1 MPPEA
6 GEPRSPGLLDSA
18 ARFARTAVGL
28 ARTRL
33 EILATE
39 VEEERIRVTQLA
51 LLVAAIVF
59 CLQVALVLAVV
70 LVVVLLWD
78 SHRVLTLG
86 LLGALFLIGA
96 VAAAARLR
104 FLLRTRPR
112 IFASTIAEL
121 SKDEERLGSGDR

>member
-1 MPPEA
+1 MSSEA
-6 GEPRSPGLLDSA
+6 GEPRSPGLLDSLG
-18 ARFARTAVGL
+18 RLARTALGL

-39 VEEERIRVTQLA
+39 IEEERIRVTQLA

-59 CLQVALVLAVV
+59 CLQVALVLLVV

-78 SHRVLTLG
+78 SHRVITLG
-86 LLGALFLIGA
+86 LLGAVFLLAA
-96 VAAAARLR
+96 VAGAARLR
-104 FLLRTRPR
+104 FLLRTRPK

-121 SKDEERLGSGDR
+121 AKDKERLGGGDK

>member
-6 GEPRSPGLLDSA
+6 GEPRSPGLVDSLG
-18 ARFARTAVGL
+18 RLVRTALGL
-28 ARTRL
+28 TRTRL

-39 VEEERIRVTQLA
+39 IEEERIRVTQLA
-51 LLVAAIVF
+51 LVIAGVVF
-59 CLQVALVLAVV
+59 CLQVALVLLVV

-86 LLGALFLIGA
+86 VLGGFFVLAALVGGLW
-96 VAAAARLR
+96 LR
-104 FLLRTRPR
+104 YLVRGRPK

-121 SKDEERLGSGDR
+121 RKDEDRVGGDG